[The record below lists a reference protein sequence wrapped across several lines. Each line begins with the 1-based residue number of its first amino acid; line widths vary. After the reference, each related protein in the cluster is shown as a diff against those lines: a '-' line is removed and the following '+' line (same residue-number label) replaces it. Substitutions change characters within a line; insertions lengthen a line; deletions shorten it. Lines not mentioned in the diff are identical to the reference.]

1 MCKPLLTL
9 TRSVKLLS
17 ERVTTIEQYLR
28 DMSDRD
34 RLGRLS
40 PKFRESHQDS
50 LDDSDMSKCKMFF
63 PIAANIAPADQHMI
77 EPGGDGVTA
86 VGNVEESRT
95 TEYYG
100 NIERVS

>member
-1 MCKPLLTL
+1 
-9 TRSVKLLS
+9 
-17 ERVTTIEQYLR
+17 
-28 DMSDRD
+28 
-34 RLGRLS
+34 
-40 PKFRESHQDS
+40 
-50 LDDSDMSKCKMFF
+50 MFF

-86 VGNVEESRT
+86 VGNVEESQT